1 MRSSSGTFPFRDI
14 NGTVWL
20 AYTDWGISTRENL
33 LLCVH
38 GHTRQ
43 GRDFAK
49 LGEYFSKDL
58 HTISFDLAGHGK
70 SGWLSNKEDYSCLLY
85 TSPSPRD

>member
-38 GHTRQ
+38 GHTRH
-43 GRDFAK
+43 GRDFTK
-49 LGEYFSKDL
+49 LGEYFSKDW

-70 SGWLSNKEDYSCLLY
+70 VVGFQIRKTIPWRALCVISMA
-85 TSPSPRD
+85 